1 MATPCR
7 RPLPHPPAGGGGPPL
22 MRKVRQRHVLWVPK
36 IGFKINIKCSKIM
49 TKSVYHPKCLPCITG
64 YIQTMFLPLHF
75 HRFFSIKT
83 VPKRCLK
90 MDPHFSM
97 PRVIRVGFERGG
109 VGAKCGFRGSR
120 GRTIGGGREIP
131 HACRPQGV
139 GGLFNKFD

>member
-1 MATPCR
+1 MILFFVKSCNLFNGYAMPPTPC
-7 RPLPHPPAGGGGPPL
+7 PPSHPGRGGGPPL

-36 IGFKINIKCSKIM
+36 MGVKINIKCSKNM
-49 TKSVYHPKCLPCITG
+49 TKSVYPPKCLPCITG

-109 VGAKCGFRGSR
+109 GGS
-120 GRTIGGGREIP
+120 
-131 HACRPQGV
+131 
-139 GGLFNKFD
+139 